1 MKVALIVPEYT
12 ANIIRNVA
20 EENLDNMELD
30 VMVYNN
36 YLKAVEIV
44 EKVQKRYDAIM
55 FAGIVVY
62 SFVKSHVKEECIWGY
77 FPLHES
83 SLSFAI
89 LKALYIKENIKNISI
104 DTYSMES
111 IKEVYDFIGIDF
123 DEVNVMLY
131 DVKADSYSITEDA
144 IKFHKNNL
152 KNKDNICIITALS
165 DVNKQLNIEK
175 ISCLFLDTLWKMDI
189 DYQSVLLYNSIRIKK
204 MTDSHK

>member
-12 ANIIRNVA
+12 ANIIRSVA
-20 EENLDNMELD
+20 EENLDNIELD
-30 VMVYNN
+30 VMVYKN

-89 LKALYIKENIKNISI
+89 LKVLYIKENDRLSI
-104 DTYSMES
+104 
-111 IKEVYDFIGIDF
+111 
-123 DEVNVMLY
+123 
-131 DVKADSYSITEDA
+131 
-144 IKFHKNNL
+144 
-152 KNKDNICIITALS
+152 
-165 DVNKQLNIEK
+165 
-175 ISCLFLDTLWKMDI
+175 
-189 DYQSVLLYNSIRIKK
+189 
-204 MTDSHK
+204 